1 MVQKYAFKSGTQK
14 HLVHFSHF
22 SAKRFACMGIIQ
34 YFCPMKWKGI
44 CIILIGITIGIMFVF
59 LRKPIIT
66 GEMTKQ
72 TVYLWLLNA
81 FHPQATDAHPTAMLI
96 DDDSGDG
103 IYRIRQ
109 ICNEI
114 GIKATFAVIPSR
126 LDSIKIDSLRKWQEE
141 GYGIAIHGFNHDNWK
156 DWTSEEIK
164 NDISQSENLLRVY
177 GLRTNSRY
185 IVPPHACNTHKI
197 RKAIHSKGYLMITG
211 ANIINPDMTVFQYGR
226 FSLYSDN
233 PTIEEA
239 KRILIEAYKKKA
251 YVILGTHSSMED
263 SFSEEKT
270 KEILKLAK
278 EMGFRFI

>member
-1 MVQKYAFKSGTQK
+1 
-14 HLVHFSHF
+14 
-22 SAKRFACMGIIQ
+22 MGIIL

-44 CIILIGITIGIMFVF
+44 CIILTGITIGFVFVF
-59 LRKPIIT
+59 LKKPIIT

-72 TVYLWLLNA
+72 TVFLWLLYA
-81 FHPQATDAHPTAMLI
+81 FHSQATNAHPTAMLI
-96 DDDSGDG
+96 DDDSGNG

-109 ICNEI
+109 ICKQIN
-114 GIKATFAVIPSR
+114 IKATFAVIPSR

-164 NDISQSENLLRVY
+164 NDISQSENLLRKY

-185 IVPPHACNTHKI
+185 IVPPHACNTHNI

-226 FSLYSDN
+226 FSLYADTPSL
-233 PTIEEA
+233 EEA
-239 KRILIEAYKKKA
+239 KKLLKAAYKKKA
-251 YVILGTHSSMED
+251 FVIFGTHSSMED
-263 SFSEEKT
+263 SFSEKRT
-270 KEILKLAK
+270 KKILVLAK
-278 EMGFRFI
+278 EMGFKFI